1 MKFVL
6 IFRFSKTR
14 KKNRFFQGDP
24 SFVCPFALTPNRT
37 AAWPP
42 RSPSHA
48 VPLLLRRRILR
59 LVRLEED
66 GSSAVLHVRSD
77 SGGVLYVDLL
87 SLLMLSLV
95 LGGST
100 DTKRKAH
107 SLST

>member
-14 KKNRFFQGDP
+14 KKSLFSGRP
-24 SFVCPFALTPNRT
+24 LVCLPLRAHTHRT

-66 GSSAVLHVRSD
+66 GSSAVLDVRSD

-87 SLLMLSLV
+87 SLVMLSLV